1 MQFHF
6 TMNLQHLH
14 IENIWIY
21 IVAGMSLGVIIP
33 IVVYKICMRFKSL
46 EFIFK
51 PVKGLQKIRFM
62 RG

>member
-1 MQFHF
+1 MD
-6 TMNLQHLH
+6 
-14 IENIWIY
+14 IY